1 MSSIGEDG
9 AAALKA
15 EAHRLRS
22 EELPPRSRLLTSRCG
37 KAAALLTVTATS
49 CYFTV
54 MTTVR
59 TRFAPSPT
67 GYLHIGGA
75 RTALFN
81 YLFARH
87 HDGKFILRIEDTDR
101 ERSTPEAIEAILQAL
116 KWLKLDWDEGP
127 FYQTERYPLYKEKV
141 QELLAAGKAYPC
153 YCTSEQLAAKRQA
166 ALKEKRKPAYDGT
179 CRPENGSQPSAI
191 SAQLS
196 SQGRPHTVRF
206 LSPRSGTTVVDDAVK
221 GGVVFENQEL
231 DDLIIARTDGTPTY
245 NFCVVVDDIDMGVT
259 HIIRGDD
266 HLSNTP
272 RQILL
277 YQALG
282 YTPPQF
288 AHVPLILGLDKARL
302 SKRHGATSVTA
313 YREMGYFPEALVNY
327 LVRLGW
333 SHGDQEI
340 FSQDELIEKFT
351 LDTVGKSAGV
361 FNPEK
366 LLWVNFHY
374 MKTHPLSQLAEEV
387 IPFIE
392 AKGYPRP
399 RDPAWLKKMIATL
412 RERAKTLTE
421 LVELAHFYLSDDI
434 IFEEKAAKKFLSREA
449 SEPLE
454 ELAKELE
461 TLADFSERGI
471 EQAFVGTLQRR
482 NLSLGKL
489 AQPVR
494 VALTGSAASPG
505 IYEVIAVL
513 GKDRTLKRLKKALD
527 YIQSSR

>member
-1 MSSIGEDG
+1 
-9 AAALKA
+9 
-15 EAHRLRS
+15 
-22 EELPPRSRLLTSRCG
+22 
-37 KAAALLTVTATS
+37 
-49 CYFTV
+49 

-87 HDGKFILRIEDTDR
+87 HGGKFILRIEDTDR
-101 ERSTPEAIEAILQAL
+101 KRSTPEAIEAILQAL
-116 KWLKLDWDEGP
+116 KWLQLDWDEGP

-153 YCTSEQLAAKRQA
+153 YCTSEQLEAKRQA

-179 CRPENGSQPSAI
+179 CRPKNGSQPSAI

-340 FSQDELIEKFT
+340 FSKDELIEKFT

-399 RDPAWLKKMIATL
+399 RDPTWLEKMIATL

-421 LVELAHFYLSDDI
+421 LVDLAHFYLSDDI
-434 IFEEKAAKKFLSREA
+434 TFEEKAAKKFLTPEVREPMGQLLERLSA
-449 SEPLE
+449 LE
-454 ELAKELE
+454 EFNEQA
-461 TLADFSERGI
+461 I
-471 EQAFVGTLQRR
+471 EQIFAGILQERD
-482 NLSLGKL
+482 LALGKL

-494 VALTGSAASPG
+494 VALTGSTVSPG
-505 IYEVIAVL
+505 IYEVIGVL
-513 GKDRTLKRLKKALD
+513 GKERTLRRLHKALAL
-527 YIQSSR
+527 IEARNQ